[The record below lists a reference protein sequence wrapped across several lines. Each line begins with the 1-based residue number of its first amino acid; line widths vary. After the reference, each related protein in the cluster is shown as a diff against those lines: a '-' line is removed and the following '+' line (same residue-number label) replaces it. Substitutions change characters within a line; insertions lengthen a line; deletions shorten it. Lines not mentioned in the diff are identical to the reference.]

1 MSSSLHE
8 TVRRLVLERGSV
20 GAARALLDYVDSL
33 EDPDSELFVEERGQ
47 QRMNSDETTVSVG
60 IQSSGQNE

>member
-8 TVRRLVLERGSV
+8 TVRRLVLERGSAN
-20 GAARALLDYVDSL
+20 AARALLDYVDSL

-47 QRMNSDETTVSVG
+47 SRVNAE
-60 IQSSGQNE
+60 